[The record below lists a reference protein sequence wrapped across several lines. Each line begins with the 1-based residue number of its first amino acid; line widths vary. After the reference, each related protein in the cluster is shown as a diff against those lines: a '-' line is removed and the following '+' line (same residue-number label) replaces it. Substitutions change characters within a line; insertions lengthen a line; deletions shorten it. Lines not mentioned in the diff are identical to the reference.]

1 MAGRN
6 AQEMIALLKEEKSNL
21 ELVNSDLLRRLEQ
34 KEYDFLNLKSI
45 FDDTKEDTQ
54 EKEKS
59 IDKAQKV
66 IKKLNDEW
74 EKAMRDLQTTEEKLE
89 NYQVENKNLNRQ
101 LVDMQIQCQEND
113 QLNKTQTRLRGEVQ
127 KLKDDYKKM
136 SEEKD
141 EIINGKNAEIESL
154 KTKKD
159 QLEEII
165 ETLDHKL
172 DEIAKQNELRDRLL
186 EESIEKGKEL
196 EDLLQK

>member
-1 MAGRN
+1 
-6 AQEMIALLKEEKSNL
+6 
-21 ELVNSDLLRRLEQ
+21 
-34 KEYDFLNLKSI
+34 
-45 FDDTKEDTQ
+45 
-54 EKEKS
+54 
-59 IDKAQKV
+59 
-66 IKKLNDEW
+66 
-74 EKAMRDLQTTEEKLE
+74 MRDLQTTEEKLE